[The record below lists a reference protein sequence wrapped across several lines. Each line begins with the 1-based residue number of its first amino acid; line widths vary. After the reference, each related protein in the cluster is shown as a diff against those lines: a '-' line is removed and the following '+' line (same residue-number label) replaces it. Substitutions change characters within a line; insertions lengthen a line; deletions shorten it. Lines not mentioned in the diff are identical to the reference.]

1 MNAAL
6 ILFILIGFGV
16 FIVAARKGLFTKGR
30 AGQGMDH
37 WPVFPKKVLTPVEQ
51 QLYQRLIRAYPDH
64 VVLAQVTFSQIVG
77 VKKGENFTAIWNRY
91 NRLTA
96 DFVVCNKDFSIAA
109 VLELDDRSHD
119 NPARQ
124 DADRRKAAICEAAR
138 IPLHRL
144 NVNPLPNESCC
155 ASFCSSPPH
164 FRGEHQCSVCATAP
178 VDACHGRP
186 TKSRLPAQSL
196 TCGHEI
202 PSNV

>member
-1 MNAAL
+1 MSPAVL
-6 ILFILIGFGV
+6 LLVLCLFAV
-16 FIVAARKGLFTKGR
+16 FLYAARKGLFTKGR

-37 WPVFPKKVLTPVEQ
+37 WPVFPKKVLSPVEQ
-51 QLYQRLIRAYPDH
+51 QLYHRLLRAYPDH
-64 VVLAQVTFSQIVG
+64 VVLAQVAFSQLVG

-144 NVNPLPNESCC
+144 NVNPLPNEAELRELLQLPVAPP
-155 ASFCSSPPH
+155 AS
-164 FRGEHQCSVCATAP
+164 AAI
-178 VDACHGRP
+178 
-186 TKSRLPAQSL
+186 AQIINL
-196 TCGHEI
+196 RDRAR
-202 PSNV
+202 

>member
-1 MNAAL
+1 MSPVLLL
-6 ILFILIGFGV
+6 IVILGV
-16 FIVAARKGLFTKGR
+16 AVLLTLARKGVFTKGR
-30 AGQGMDH
+30 AVGAHH

-51 QLYQRLIRAYPDH
+51 QLYHRLVCAYPDH
-64 VVLAQVTFSQIVG
+64 VVLAQVAFSQLVG

-96 DFVVCNKDFSIAA
+96 DFVICRKDFSIAA

-144 NVNPLPNESCC
+144 NVNPLPNEIELRSLFNPS
-155 ASFCSSPPH
+155 AAPPNH
-164 FRGEHQCSVCATAP
+164 AGDRV
-178 VDACHGRP
+178 V
-186 TKSRLPAQSL
+186 SL
-196 TCGHEI
+196 RDRI
-202 PSNV
+202 R